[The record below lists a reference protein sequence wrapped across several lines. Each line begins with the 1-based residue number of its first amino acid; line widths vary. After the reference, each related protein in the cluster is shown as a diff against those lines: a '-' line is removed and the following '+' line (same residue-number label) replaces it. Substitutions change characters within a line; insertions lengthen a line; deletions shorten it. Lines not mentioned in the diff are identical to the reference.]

1 MILIIGGAYH
11 NKLAYALKTYNIL
24 KEDMQNGRQCP
35 VNEAFS
41 KKGIYNL
48 HLLIKR
54 YMEQGLLNS
63 ENYFQIIEQI
73 NNSNIE
79 IIICNEIGSGIIPL
93 DKFEREY
100 RDMVGRIVSEL
111 SAISHKVE
119 RIYYGIPTILRG

>member
-11 NKLAYALKTYNIL
+11 NKLAYALKTYNIV
-24 KEDMQNGRQCP
+24 KEDMQNGSDCP

-54 YMEQGLLNS
+54 YME
-63 ENYFQIIEQI
+63 
-73 NNSNIE
+73 SNIE

-100 RDMVGRIVSEL
+100 RDMVGRIVSEI

-119 RIYYGIPTILRG
+119 RIYYGIPTILKG